1 MAAQKQRFPT
11 CASSDRE
18 QSRRKVV
25 RTARSREESPAIF
38 DDAGLAIPSREDDVY
53 YIVIFY
59 NKAAQGLYCSTDVLK
74 YNKLFYR
81 ISKSQ
86 K

>member
-38 DDAGLAIPSREDDVY
+38 DDAGLAAPSREVY
-53 YIVIFY
+53 IIIFY
-59 NKAAQGLYCSTDVLK
+59 NKAAQGLYCSTDTAPQ
-74 YNKLFYR
+74 
-81 ISKSQ
+81 IQ
-86 K
+86 